1 MSALSVDQP
10 LERTTRTAAQARNGP
25 ALALARPGVGLLGC
39 GVVGAAVAR
48 RLLLAHPGLLRAV
61 AVRDPH
67 KSRDVDWGAWNGD
80 PFAVVDDPSVSVVVE
95 CIGGVRL
102 ARELVLRAIAHG
114 KDVVTANKELI
125 AQDGPWLRAF
135 AARTG
140 ATLHYEASVGGAIPI
155 LRALETSLADEP
167 ILEVGGVVNGT
178 TNFMLSQMESGAS
191 YADALAE
198 AQRRGFA
205 EADPRNDVEGFDAAH
220 KLAILATLAF
230 RGAVAPATLVR
241 DGITAIVPDDIAL
254 AAERGWRLKLVAL
267 ARRVGEG
274 IEAGVTPAY
283 IAREHAFARPSGAEN
298 VVRVVGANSG
308 VLEFFGLGAGG
319 AASASSVVGDILSA
333 IDLRARGIAPHR
345 GVASEAQAVAALR
358 LPVVV
363 RNAGGAHV
371 TEPLPLDELAALTAQ
386 PGVLA
391 AIPLLV

>member
-1 MSALSVDQP
+1 MSALSLDHS
-10 LERTTRTAAQARNGP
+10 RGRSSGAA
-25 ALALARPGVGLLGC
+25 LVRPGVGLLGC

-48 RLLLAHPGLLRAV
+48 RLLLAHPGLLHAV

-67 KSRDVDWGAWNGD
+67 KSRDVDWSAWDGD
-80 PFAVVDDPSVSVVVE
+80 PFAVVDDPGVSVVVE

-178 TNFMLSQMESGAS
+178 TNFVLSRMEAGAT
-191 YADALAE
+191 YGEALAE

-230 RGAVAPATLVR
+230 RGAVASSTLSR
-241 DGITAIVPDDIAL
+241 SGITAIVPEDVAL

-267 ARRVGEG
+267 ARRTAAG

-283 IAREHAFARPSGAEN
+283 VARDHAFARPSDAEN
-298 VVRVVGANSG
+298 VVRVVGANAG
-308 VLEFFGLGAGG
+308 ALEFFGVGAGG

-333 IDLRARGIAPHR
+333 IDLRARGIRPHR
-345 GVASEAQAVAALR
+345 GVVSEAQAVSALR
-358 LPVVV
+358 LPFAV
-363 RNAGGAHV
+363 RKAAGVHV
-371 TEPLPLDELAALTAQ
+371 TEPLALDASAQLAAER
-386 PGVLA
+386 GVLA

>member
-1 MSALSVDQP
+1 MSAALSVHDP
-10 LERTTRTAAQARNGP
+10 LERGAAP
-25 ALALARPGVGLLGC
+25 APARPGVGLLGC

-48 RLLLAHPGLLRAV
+48 RLLVAHPGLLRAV
-61 AVRDPH
+61 AVRDPL
-67 KSRDVDWGAWNGD
+67 KSRDVDWADWDGD
-80 PFAVVDDPSVSVVVE
+80 PFAVVDDPDVGVVVE

-140 ATLHYEASVGGAIPI
+140 ATLHYEAAVGGAIPI
-155 LRALETSLADEP
+155 LRAIETSLADEP

-178 TNFMLSQMESGAS
+178 TNFVLSQMESGATYS
-191 YADALAE
+191 DALAE

-205 EADPRNDVEGFDAAH
+205 EADPRSDVEGFDAAH

-230 RGAVAPATLVR
+230 RGPVAPAALVR
-241 DGITAIVPDDIAL
+241 CGISAIVPADIAL
-254 AAERGWRLKLVAL
+254 AAERGWRVKLVAL
-267 ARRVGEG
+267 ARRTSNG
-274 IEAGVTPAY
+274 IEAAVTPAFV
-283 IAREHAFARPSGAEN
+283 ARNHAFARPSDAEN

-308 VLEFFGLGAGG
+308 TLEFFGLGAGG
-319 AASASSVVGDILSA
+319 AASASSVVGDIMAA
-333 IDLRARGIAPHR
+333 IELRARGVAPRR
-345 GVASEAQAVAALR
+345 GVVGEPQPVVALR

-363 RNAGGAHV
+363 RRAGGVHV
-371 TEPLPLDELAALTAQ
+371 TEPHALDELSALTAQ

-391 AIPLLV
+391 AIPLLA

>member
-1 MSALSVDQP
+1 MSALSLHDP
-10 LERTTRTAAQARNGP
+10 LERPAAP
-25 ALALARPGVGLLGC
+25 AAPRPGVGLLGC

-61 AVRDPH
+61 AVRDPL
-67 KSRDVDWGAWNGD
+67 KARDVEWAAWDGD
-80 PFAVVDDPSVSVVVE
+80 PFGVVDDPEVNVVVE

-178 TNFMLSQMESGAS
+178 TNFVLSQMENGTD
-191 YADALAE
+191 YAGALAE

-205 EADPRNDVEGFDAAH
+205 EADPRNDVEGIDAAH

-230 RGAVAPATLVR
+230 GGPVAPSALTVR
-241 DGITAIVPDDIAL
+241 GISAIAGADVEL
-254 AAERGWRLKLVAL
+254 AAQRGWRLKLVAL
-267 ARRVGEG
+267 ARRRGDG
-274 IEAGVTPAY
+274 IEAAVSPAY
-283 IAREHAFARPSGAEN
+283 VARGHAFARPNDAEN
-298 VVRVVGANSG
+298 VVRVIGANSG
-308 VLEFFGLGAGG
+308 PLEFFGRGAGG
-319 AASASSVVGDILSA
+319 EASASSVVGDIMSA
-333 IDLRARGIAPHR
+333 IERRACGLVPRR
-345 GVASEAQAVAALR
+345 GVVGETQIVTALR
-358 LPVVV
+358 LPFVV
-363 RNAGGAHV
+363 RRAGEV
-371 TEPLPLDELAALTAQ
+371 EITEPRALDDAPA
-386 PGVLA
+386 G

>member
-1 MSALSVDQP
+1 MSALSLHDP
-10 LERTTRTAAQARNGP
+10 LERGPAAQT
-25 ALALARPGVGLLGC
+25 ARPGVGLLGC

-61 AVRDPH
+61 AVRDPL
-67 KSRDVDWGAWNGD
+67 KSRNVDWGAWDGD
-80 PFAVVDDPSVSVVVE
+80 PFAVVDDPEVSVVVE

-167 ILEVGGVVNGT
+167 ILEIGGIVNGT
-178 TNFMLSQMESGAS
+178 TNFVLSQMEAGAT
-191 YADALAE
+191 YEGALAE

-205 EADPRNDVEGFDAAH
+205 EADPASDVEGVDAAH

-230 RGAVAPATLVR
+230 GHPVAPGALTR
-241 DGITAIVPDDIAL
+241 SGITAIVPADVAL

-267 ARRVGEG
+267 ARRAGEG
-274 IEAGVTPAY
+274 IEAAVTPAY
-283 IAREHAFARPSGAEN
+283 VARDHPFARPSGAEN
-298 VVRVVGANSG
+298 IVRVVGTNSG
-308 VLEFFGLGAGG
+308 ALEFFGLGAGG
-319 AASASSVVGDILSA
+319 EASASSVVGDIMSA
-333 IDLRARGIAPHR
+333 IELRARGVAPRR
-345 GVASEAQAVAALR
+345 GVVGDPQRVAALR

-363 RNAGGAHV
+363 RSAGGVHV
-371 TEPLPLDELAALTAQ
+371 NDAIALDELTALAAQ